1 MQTFSKFVDPNT
13 KSEQPLC
20 YSSYFKDNVDL
31 YRYKVPDL
39 KRIARENGLFV
50 SGTKP
55 QLIVRIHANFN
66 KIKLVVRCQANIRR
80 NLCLNKINM
89 RGPALKQKH
98 RKRCVNDTDF
108 FTLESLSEIDDKD
121 FFSYVDDKGL
131 IYGFDVKSLGMMYNA
146 QGSLMNPYNRHVFEG
161 KTLRHIITLI
171 GKPNAKTEDEME
183 LEMFNKLNVL
193 RTKPISTRI
202 TDLFYEID
210 RLGNYTM
217 PSWFSSL
224 NRDQCIYLYKRIE
237 ELWNFRA
244 ELQNDAKQSICPFFN
259 PFRYRLGRY
268 SGYINTNRESQ
279 LTEGDCK
286 KICVLVMENLIYT
299 GVDDLSKNLI
309 TVHILSALTLVS
321 NDAKTSMPWLYD
333 SIMYLFS
340 L

>member
-13 KSEQPLC
+13 KPEQPLC
-20 YSSYFKDNVDL
+20 YASYFKDNVDL

-39 KRIARENGLFV
+39 KRMARENGLFV

-66 KIKLVVRCQANIRR
+66 RIKCVVRCQANIRR
-80 NLCLNKINM
+80 NLCVRKITM
-89 RGPALKQKH
+89 RGPALKQQH
-98 RKRCVNDTDF
+98 RKLCVNDTDF
-108 FTLESLSEIDDKD
+108 FTLESLHEIENKD
-121 FFSYVDDKGL
+121 FFSYMDDK
-131 IYGFDVKSLGMMYNA
+131 
-146 QGSLMNPYNRHVFEG
+146 G

-224 NRDQCIYLYKRIE
+224 TRDQCIYFYKRIE

-244 ELQNDAKQSICPFFN
+244 ELQNDAKRSICPFFN

-268 SGYINTNRESQ
+268 SGYINTTREQQ

-286 KICVLVMENLIYT
+286 KMCIILMENLIYT

-309 TVHILSALTLVS
+309 AAHVLSALTLVS
-321 NDAKTSMPWLYD
+321 NDAKTTMPWLYD

>member
-13 KSEQPLC
+13 KPEQPLC
-20 YSSYFKDNVDL
+20 YASYFKDNVDL

-39 KRIARENGLFV
+39 KRMARENGLFV

-66 KIKLVVRCQANIRR
+66 RIKCVVRCQANIRR
-80 NLCLNKINM
+80 NLCVRKITM
-89 RGPALKQKH
+89 RGPALKQQH
-98 RKRCVNDTDF
+98 RKLCVNDTDF
-108 FTLESLSEIDDKD
+108 FTLESLHEIENKD
-121 FFSYVDDKGL
+121 FFSYMDDKGL

-146 QGSLMNPYNRHVFEG
+146 QGSLMNPYNRHIFEG

-224 NRDQCIYLYKRIE
+224 TRDQCIYFYKRIE

-244 ELQNDAKQSICPFFN
+244 ELQNDAKRSICPFFN

-268 SGYINTNRESQ
+268 SGYINTTREQQ

-286 KICVLVMENLIYT
+286 KMCIILMENLIYT

-309 TVHILSALTLVS
+309 AAHVLSALTLVS
-321 NDAKTSMPWLYD
+321 NDAKTTMPWLYD